1 MDLRKIRSLVIVA
14 LFSDDEL
21 MEQLVLKGGNAL
33 DIIYGIGTRSSVD
46 IDLSMADDF
55 ADVEEARERIFKGLK
70 NRFASEGYIV
80 FDEKFEAV
88 PSILHKDTNPRWGGY
103 QVEFKITD
111 KESFEKYKND
121 MQRMRI
127 TSTVVNPNQQRKFK
141 IDISKYEFC
150 ETKRE
155 TELDNFTVYVYSLP
169 MIVLEKIRA
178 ICQQME
184 EYELRPRSKPRARDF
199 YDIHTVIT
207 HGEVDITTSENI
219 EMLKSIF
226 EAKEVPIEFL
236 SQIKDTR
243 DFHSTNWDAVK
254 QSVSGE
260 LEEFDFY
267 FDFVVNQINKLETV
281 GIK

>member
-1 MDLRKIRSLVIVA
+1 MDLRKIRSLVIIG

-46 IDLSMADDF
+46 IDLSMSDDF
-55 ADVEEARERIFKGLK
+55 ADVEEARKRIFRGLR

-88 PSILHKDTNPRWGGY
+88 PLVLHEDTNPRWGGY

-111 KESFEKYKND
+111 KESFQEHKDDIEK
-121 MQRMRI
+121 MRR
-127 TSTVVNPNQQRKFK
+127 TSAIISSNQHRKFK

-150 ETKRE
+150 EAKQE
-155 TELDNFTVYVYSLP
+155 KELDDFTIYVYSLP
-169 MIVLEKIRA
+169 MVILEKIRA
-178 ICQQME
+178 ICQQMP

-199 YDIHTVIT
+199 YDIYTVINYSDI
-207 HGEVDITTSENI
+207 DITKPENI
-219 EMLKSIF
+219 EILKSIF
-226 EAKEVPIEFL
+226 EAKEVPINFL
-236 SQIKDTR
+236 FKVKDTR
-243 DFHSTNWDAVK
+243 DFHSTDWEAVR

-260 LEEFDFY
+260 IEEFDFY
-267 FDFVVNQINKLETV
+267 FDFVVEQINKLKAI
-281 GIK
+281 GIE